1 MTLVDTAVEGNA
13 SSSPVRG
20 GFSLGRSSRW
30 RGGGRPVRR
39 FLRDRAAVVGAVTLA
54 LVAGVL
60 AAAPWLGLDDPVAV
74 DVPHRL
80 APFSWAHP
88 LGTDGLGR
96 DMLSRAIHGGRTSVL
111 LTLAVILIVT
121 LVGVTLGVL
130 AGMRGGLV
138 DSSVMRL
145 VEIAQALPLII
156 VAMVTVKLLG
166 GGAAVL
172 VLVLGVLG
180 WPGQARVVRAATLSL
195 RERDFVRSSRALGC
209 SRFRVAF
216 HHIVPN
222 LLSPVVVIATLEV
235 GRVLLVLS
243 TLSFLGFGA
252 RPPNPEWGSM
262 LADAR
267 NYFFLAPRLLI
278 IPGVAI
284 FIVAL
289 SANLFGEGLRDA
301 FEVRTAG
308 S

>member
-1 MTLVDTAVEGNA
+1 
-13 SSSPVRG
+13 
-20 GFSLGRSSRW
+20 
-30 RGGGRPVRR
+30 
-39 FLRDRAAVVGAVTLA
+39 
-54 LVAGVL
+54 
-60 AAAPWLGLDDPVAV
+60 
-74 DVPHRL
+74 
-80 APFSWAHP
+80 
-88 LGTDGLGR
+88 
-96 DMLSRAIHGGRTSVL
+96 
-111 LTLAVILIVT
+111 
-121 LVGVTLGVL
+121 
-130 AGMRGGLV
+130 
-138 DSSVMRL
+138 
-145 VEIAQALPLII
+145 
-156 VAMVTVKLLG
+156 
-166 GGAAVL
+166 
-172 VLVLGVLG
+172 
-180 WPGQARVVRAATLSL
+180 VRAATLSL

-235 GRVLLVLS
+235 GRILLVLS
-243 TLSFLGFGA
+243 TLSFLGFGS